1 MKVVVY
7 PHELGI
13 GGSQLNAI
21 ELAAAVRDRG
31 HETLVFGRSGPLR
44 ARIDELGLEL
54 VEAPPQG
61 KRPSIPASRALAAL
75 SKQRGIDVIHG
86 YEWPP
91 ILDGVLAAVGSRSL
105 AVVGTVMS
113 MSVPPFI
120 PHSVP
125 LAVGT
130 AEMREYERAAGRHR
144 VHLLEPPVDLYF
156 NDPAGVRG
164 VASFRKQH
172 GVDETRLNIVS
183 VGRLARELK
192 LEGILTAIDVVG
204 ELAATH
210 AVRLVLVGDGPARDE
225 VDRAAET
232 VNRRYGSGTVIR
244 TGQINDPR
252 PAYAAADISLG
263 MGGSALR
270 ALAYGKPLVVQGENG
285 FWKTLTTSSLAQFLW
300 TGWYGVGEGSAA
312 GVGNLRSEL
321 APLLTDHRLRTELGV
336 FGRQLVTER
345 FSLTRAAQIQEKI
358 YLDAI
363 AAPPPRRQ
371 LDGTVALGRYSSYYL
386 HKRIARLRGA
396 TATDDFNARPVTAIN
411 KESMS

>member
-21 ELAAAVRDRG
+21 ELAAAIRDRG
-31 HETLVFGRSGPLR
+31 HEALVFGRSGPLR
-44 ARIDELGLEL
+44 ARIDELGLEF

-61 KRPSIPASRALAAL
+61 KRPSIPAARALAELA
-75 SKQRGIDVIHG
+75 KQRGIDVIHG

-91 ILDGVLAAVGSRSL
+91 ILDGVLAAAGRRSP

-130 AEMREYERAAGRHR
+130 AEMREYERASGRHR
-144 VHLLEPPVDLYF
+144 AQLLEPPVDLVL
-156 NDPAGVRG
+156 NDPENVGGSA
-164 VASFRKQH
+164 AFRDQF
-172 GVDETRLNIVS
+172 GVDGARLNIVS
-183 VGRLARELK
+183 VGRLAHELK

-204 ELAATH
+204 ELAKTNK
-210 AVRLVLVGDGPARDE
+210 VRLVLVGDGPAREDVE
-225 VDRAAET
+225 RAVAA
-232 VNRRYGSGTVIR
+232 VNRRCGPGTVIL
-244 TGQINDPR
+244 TGQIEDPR

-270 ALAYGKPLVVQGENG
+270 ALAYGKPLVVQGEDG
-285 FWKTLTTSSLAQFLW
+285 FWQTLTAASADKFLW
-300 TGWYGVGEGSAA
+300 TGWYGIGEGSAA
-312 GVGNLRSEL
+312 GGERLRREL
-321 APLLTDHRLRTELGV
+321 EPLLADDRLRAELGA

-345 FSLTRAAQIQEKI
+345 FSITRAAEIQEKI
-358 YLDAI
+358 YREAI
-363 AAPPPRRQ
+363 AAPPPRLR
-371 LDGTVALGRYSSYYL
+371 LDETVAFGRYSSYYL
-386 HKRIARLRGA
+386 RKRIARLRGA

-411 KESMS
+411 KESRQ